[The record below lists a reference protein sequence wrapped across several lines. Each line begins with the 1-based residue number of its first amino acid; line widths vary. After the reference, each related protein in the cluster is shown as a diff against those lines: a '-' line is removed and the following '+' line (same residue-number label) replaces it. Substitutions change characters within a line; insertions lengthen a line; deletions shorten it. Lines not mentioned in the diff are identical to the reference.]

1 MRLLLAILIAA
12 LACLPATAAIIK
24 ATYLFNGSLA
34 AGQAGAPALQ
44 PVDPLGASGFVQ
56 DTVFGKPRTVYEFN
70 GYPASP
76 DQQAG
81 LTFSNA
87 GKVVDPQS
95 YSIELIFQFFSEGS
109 YRRVVDV
116 SNRTADSGLY
126 VNWFGALD
134 AYPVNNGLAALTAN
148 TYYHVV
154 FTNDSLGRMT
164 GYVDGVLDL
173 EGEPSVMNIQDP
185 DQIISFFLDNTVDG
199 ATDEYS
205 SGRVALIRLYD
216 GVLSKEGAAALA
228 RDPFGGLSVP
238 EPRAF
243 VLAATGLAAL
253 GLLRRRRH
261 RSQRGSPAPSNAV
274 SAKPYWFDRLRS

>member
-1 MRLLLAILIAA
+1 MRPPFVVLLAA
-12 LACLPATAAIIK
+12 LLTCVPATAATIK
-24 ATYLFNGSLA
+24 ATYLFNGTLA
-34 AGQAGAPALQ
+34 AAQAGAPALQ
-44 PVDPLGASGFVQ
+44 PVDPLGNSGFVQ
-56 DTVFGKPRTVYEFN
+56 DSVFGSSRTVYEFN

-95 YSIELIFQFFSEGS
+95 YSIELIFQFFNDGS

-134 AYPVNNGLAALTAN
+134 TYPVNNGLAALTAN

-154 FTNDSLGRMT
+154 FTNDSLGNMT
-164 GYVDGVLDL
+164 GYVNGALDL
-173 EGEPSVMNIQDP
+173 EGQPSVMNIQDP
-185 DQIISFFLDNTVDG
+185 DQMISFFLDNALDG

-216 GVLSKEGAAALA
+216 GVLTPAEAAALA
-228 RDPFGGLSVP
+228 NDPFGGLSVP

-243 VLAATGLAAL
+243 VLAATGLAVL
-253 GLLRRRRH
+253 GLLKRRRH
-261 RSQRGSPAPSNAV
+261 HGRGRPVPRSFN
-274 SAKPYWFDRLRS
+274 AKPYWFDRLRS